1 MTQTGNPADQ
11 LGWLLDNLVSRVA
24 NVSQALVLSRDGLA
38 VARSRGMS
46 IEQAEHLSALAA
58 GVHSLARGT
67 GQQVGGGEVRQT
79 IIEMESAFLFVMAA
93 GRGTCLAVLAQA
105 GANLSVMAYEMAMLV
120 RRMGGHLTAAPRE
133 TAAPRA
139 TEHPAA
145 R

>member
-1 MTQTGNPADQ
+1 MTQANNTADQ

-24 NVSQALVLSRDGLA
+24 NVSQALVLSRDGLV
-38 VARSRGMS
+38 VARSRDMS
-46 IEQAEHLSALAA
+46 QEQADHLSALAA

-79 IIEMESAFLFVMAA
+79 IIEMESAFMFVMAA

-105 GANLSVMAYEMAMLV
+105 GANLGVMAYEMAMLV
-120 RRMGGHLTAAPRE
+120 RRMGPHLTAAPR
-133 TAAPRA
+133 TP
-139 TEHPAA
+139 EHPAA